1 MYEKQYLKK
10 LTKILK
16 NIDKLNFNAEILK
29 KIYSQ
34 INNKNITNIN
44 FLKIEILLEKIGFLA
59 DEIAESEY
67 LLNIKNYEEKVFK
80 KLS

>member
-1 MYEKQYLKK
+1 MYRKQYLKK

-16 NIDKLNFNAEILK
+16 NIDKLNFNAERLK

-34 INNKNITNIN
+34 INNKNIANID